1 MSILTAENIGVS
13 FGAFDLFAGITVTVP
28 NDGKIGLIGPNG
40 VGKTTLLLILA
51 GINPPSHGAVHLARS
66 RRIGYLRQEA
76 VEAFAEREGTVYQE
90 MQSVFEELYN
100 QGEQLEAFERRME
113 AGEWCEELMEEYGM
127 LQQAF
132 EHAGGYEI
140 DTRIQQTLQG
150 LGLGKRE
157 WDMPISHLSGGQKT
171 RALLARLLLEKPDLL
186 MLDEPTNH
194 LDIDAV
200 EWLERT
206 LQSWEGA
213 VLIVSHD
220 RYFLDNVVNT
230 IWEMSR
236 AGIESYSGNYSSYLM
251 QRQDRWEYYERVYT
265 EEKAR
270 LLGEVDYINRN
281 WVRDSTHAQALGRL
295 RRLSRD
301 IAIVQNFGILALRN
315 GKKWSEFHLS
325 LDRPLDV
332 IEAVRAV
339 NAIQMTSARPPVIR
353 PRLQSAGGG
362 GNIVLRADRAEIG
375 YSKNSLFH
383 VHELEL
389 RRGQCAA
396 LLGPNGAGKTTFLKV
411 LLGQLEPLKGEVRV
425 GAGLKIG
432 YFAQAQDALQGDHS
446 VLDELLRHK
455 DMHSGEARS
464 YLAPYL
470 FRDEDVFTPI
480 SALSGG
486 ERARLALAILNL
498 EGHNFLLLDE
508 PTNHLDIPAREA
520 LQEVLDA
527 YQGTILLVSHDRY
540 LIDRLATHIWEI
552 RGKKMQVFQGTYR
565 EYVLRGMAQT
575 SNSKAAPVTH
585 TLLHKPL
592 IKVDGRADK
601 KRMEAMQRVED
612 NIRMQETAI
621 QRMTQEM
628 QRYGSQQAHEKVH
641 QLSWKVAQAQST
653 LDDLMVEWERL
664 VT

>member
-13 FGAFDLFAGITVTVP
+13 FGAFDLFGGITVTVP

-51 GINPPSHGAVHLARS
+51 GINPPTHGQLHLARS

-76 VEAFAEREGTVYQE
+76 VEAFAERDGTVYQE
-90 MQSVFEELYN
+90 MLSVFSDLRR
-100 QGEQLEAFERRME
+100 QGEQLAALEQRME
-113 AGEWCEELMEEYGM
+113 QGEWSDSLLEEYGL
-127 LQQAF
+127 LQAAF
-132 EHAGGYEI
+132 EHAGGYAI
-140 DTRIQQTLQG
+140 DQRIQQTLEG
-150 LGLGKRE
+150 LGLGKDA
-157 WDMPISHLSGGQKT
+157 WDMPLNHLSGGQKT

-194 LDIDAV
+194 LDIEAV

-213 VLIVSHD
+213 VLVVSHD
-220 RYFLDNVVNT
+220 RYFLDNVVDT

-236 AGIESYSGNYSSYLM
+236 SGIETYSGNYSSYLM
-251 QRQDRWEYYERVYT
+251 QRQDRWEYYERVFT

-281 WVRDSTHAQALGRL
+281 WVRASTHAQALGRL

-315 GKKWSEFHLS
+315 GSKWSDFGLHA
-325 LDRPLDV
+325 DRPLDV

-339 NAIQMTSARPPVIR
+339 NAIQMTSARPLVIH
-353 PRLQSAGGG
+353 PRLQSSGGG
-362 GNIVLRADRAEIG
+362 GNIVLRAEKAEIG
-375 YSKNSLFH
+375 YPKHPLFH
-383 VHELEL
+383 IQECEL

-396 LLGPNGAGKTTFLKV
+396 LLGPNGSGKTTFLKV
-411 LLGQLEPLKGEVRV
+411 LLEQIEPLKGEVKV

-446 VLDELLRHK
+446 VLDELLKHK
-455 DMHSGEARS
+455 EMHPGEARA

-470 FRDEDVFTPI
+470 FRDEDVFKPI

-540 LIDRLATHIWEI
+540 LIDRLATRIWEI
-552 RGKKMQVFQGTYR
+552 QGKKLVTFQGTYR

-575 SNSKAAPVTH
+575 SPSKAAPVKQ

-601 KRMEAMQRVED
+601 KRVEAMQRVEE
-612 NIRMQETAI
+612 NIRLHENMI
-621 QRMTQEM
+621 QRYTQEM
-628 QRYGSQQAHEKVH
+628 QKAGSLQAHDRVH
-641 QLSWKVAQAQST
+641 ELSWKVAQAQAT

-664 VT
+664 AA

>member
-13 FGAFDLFAGITVTVP
+13 FGAFDLFGGITVTVP

-51 GINPPSHGAVHLARS
+51 GINPPTTGQVHLARS

-76 VEAFAEREGTVYQE
+76 VEAFAQRSGTVYQE
-90 MQSVFEELYN
+90 MLSVFDGLLTQQEQLAELEKRMEGGEWSEEL
-100 QGEQLEAFERRME
+100 L
-113 AGEWCEELMEEYGM
+113 EEYGI
-127 LQQAF
+127 LQAAF

-140 DTRIQQTLQG
+140 DQRIQQTLQG
-150 LGLGKRE
+150 LGLGKNA
-157 WDMPISHLSGGQKT
+157 WDMPLNHLSGGQKT

-194 LDIDAV
+194 LDIEAV

-206 LQSWEGA
+206 LQTWEGA
-213 VLIVSHD
+213 VLVVSHD

-236 AGIESYSGNYSSYLM
+236 SGIETYSGNYSSYLM
-251 QRQDRWEYYERVYT
+251 QRQDRWEYYERVFT

-281 WVRDSTHAQALGRL
+281 WVRASTHAQALGRL

-315 GKKWSEFHLS
+315 GGKWSDFGLHA
-325 LDRPLDV
+325 DRPLDV

-339 NAIQMTSARPPVIR
+339 NAIQMTSSRPPVIR
-353 PRLQSAGGG
+353 PRIQSSGGG

-375 YSKNSLFH
+375 YPKHPLFH
-383 VHELEL
+383 IHECEL

-396 LLGPNGAGKTTFLKV
+396 LLGPNGSGKTTFLKV
-411 LLGQLEPLKGEVRV
+411 LLGQMEPLKGEVKV

-432 YFAQAQDALQGDHS
+432 YFAQAQDALQGEHS

-455 DMHSGEARS
+455 EMDPGEARG

-470 FRDEDVFTPI
+470 FRGEDVFKPI

-520 LQEVLDA
+520 LQEILDA
-527 YQGTILLVSHDRY
+527 YQGTILIVSHDRY
-540 LIDRLATHIWEI
+540 LIDRLATRIWEI
-552 RGKKMQVFQGTYR
+552 RGKKLLTFQGTYR
-565 EYVLRGMAQT
+565 EYVLRGMAQPST
-575 SNSKAAPVTH
+575 SKAAPVQH

-592 IKVDGRADK
+592 LKVDGRADK
-601 KRMEAMQRVED
+601 KRMEAMQRVEE
-612 NIRMQETAI
+612 NIRLHETMI
-621 QRMTQEM
+621 QRLTQEM
-628 QRYGSQQAHEKVH
+628 QKAGASQAHDKVH

-653 LDDLMVEWERL
+653 LDDLMGEWERL
-664 VT
+664 AA

>member
-1 MSILTAENIGVS
+1 MSILTADNIGVS
-13 FGAFDLFAGITVTVP
+13 FGAFDLFTGISVTVP

-51 GINPPSHGAVHLARS
+51 GINPPTRGQVHLARS

-76 VEAFAEREGTVYQE
+76 VEAFAQRSGTVYQE
-90 MQSVFEELYN
+90 MLSVFSELR
-100 QGEQLEAFERRME
+100 QQQEQLNALEQRME
-113 AGEWCEELMEEYGM
+113 AGEFSDELLEQYGK

-132 EHAGGYEI
+132 EHAGGY
-140 DTRIQQTLQG
+140 DYDLRIQQTLQG
-150 LGLGKRE
+150 LGLGKRT
-157 WDMPISHLSGGQKT
+157 WDMPLGHLSGGQKT

-194 LDIDAV
+194 LDIEAV
-200 EWLERT
+200 EWLEHH
-206 LQSWEGA
+206 LQTWEGA
-213 VLIVSHD
+213 VLVVSHD
-220 RYFLDNVVNT
+220 RYFLDNTVNT

-236 AGIESYSGNYSSYLM
+236 SGIETYSGNYSSYLM
-251 QRQDRWEYYERVYT
+251 QRADRWEYYERVFT

-270 LLGEVDYINRN
+270 LLGEVDYIQRN

-301 IAIVQNFGILALRN
+301 IAIVENFGIMALRN
-315 GKKWSEFHLS
+315 GKKWSNFGLHA
-325 LDRPLDV
+325 DRPLDV

-339 NAIQMTSARPPVIR
+339 NAIQMNSARPPVIR
-353 PRLQSAGGG
+353 PRLQSSGGG
-362 GNIVLRADRAEIG
+362 GNIVLRAEKAEIG
-375 YSKNSLFH
+375 YPKHALFTIQ
-383 VHELEL
+383 ECEL

-396 LLGPNGAGKTTFLKV
+396 LLGPNGSGKTTFLKV

-432 YFAQAQDALQGDHS
+432 YFAQAQDALQGEHS

-455 DMHSGEARS
+455 EMHPGEARA

-470 FRDEDVFTPI
+470 FRNDDVFKPI

-527 YQGTILLVSHDRY
+527 YQGTILIVSHDRY
-540 LIDRLATHIWEI
+540 LIDRLATQIWEI
-552 RGKKMQVFQGTYR
+552 RAHKLHVFQGTYR
-565 EYVLRGMAQT
+565 QYVLRGLAQEST
-575 SNSKAAPVTH
+575 SKAAPVKH

-601 KRMEAMQRVED
+601 KRMEALQRVEEH
-612 NIRMQETAI
+612 IRQQETSI
-621 QRMTQEM
+621 QRLTQEM
-628 QRYGSQQAHEKVH
+628 QKAGVRQAHDKVH
-641 QLSWKVAQAQST
+641 ELSWKVAQAQSI

-664 VT
+664 SG